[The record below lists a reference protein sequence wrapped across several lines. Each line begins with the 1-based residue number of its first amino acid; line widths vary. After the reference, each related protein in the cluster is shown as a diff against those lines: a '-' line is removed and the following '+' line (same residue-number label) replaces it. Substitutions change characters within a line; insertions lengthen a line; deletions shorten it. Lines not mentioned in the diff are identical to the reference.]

1 MFSAEYRDRIT
12 AVLVEAAEADSDIVS
27 AAFVGSSAVG
37 GDRWSDLD
45 LTLSVSSATTVASV
59 LERWTQRM
67 NNEFDAVVLFDVSV
81 QNTIYRVFL
90 LPGALQID
98 LSFAPEAEFGAYGP
112 RFRLLFGSAIERE
125 RPAPFNAQHVF
136 GMAIHHVVRA
146 QICIERERLWQAEY
160 WIHHARD
167 LALELACHR
176 AGIEPSHGRGFD
188 QLDPP
193 LITEFARALPVELT
207 PLELKRALAVTTSA
221 LLHQGVGFAES
232 VEPLRLMLN
241 EISQPDFD

>member
-12 AVLVEAAEADSDIVS
+12 TVLVSAAETDPDVVS
-27 AAFVGSSAVG
+27 AAFVGSSAIG

-45 LTLSVSSATTVASV
+45 LTFSVSKATAVATV
-59 LERWTQRM
+59 LDRWTQM
-67 NNEFDAVVLFDVSV
+67 MKHDFEAVVLFDVSV

-98 LSFAPEAEFGAYGP
+98 LSFAPEAEFGSYGP

-125 RPAPFNAQHVF
+125 RPAPFNPRHTF
-136 GMAIHHVVRA
+136 GMAIHHLVRA
-146 QICIERERLWQAEY
+146 HICIERKRFWQAEY

-188 QLDPP
+188 QLNSDVV
-193 LITEFARALPVELT
+193 LEFADALPAKLS
-207 PLELKRALAVTTSA
+207 PFELKRALAATTSA
-221 LLHQGVGFAES
+221 LLNQGDDFKET
-232 VEPLRLMLN
+232 VEPLRSMLAK
-241 EISQPDFD
+241 ILQPDLV

>member
-1 MFSAEYRDRIT
+1 MFSAEYRDFLT
-12 AVLVEAAEADSDIVS
+12 ADLVAAAKADPDIVS

-45 LTLSVSSATTVASV
+45 LTLSVSQRTTVAAV
-59 LERWTQRM
+59 LERWTRRM
-67 NNEFDAVVLFDVSV
+67 THEFAAVVLFDVAV

-98 LSFAPEAEFGAYGP
+98 LSFAPEIEFGSYGP

-125 RPAPFNAQHVF
+125 RPAPLNARQTF

-146 QICIERERLWQAEY
+146 HICVERERFWQAEY

-167 LALELACHR
+167 LALELACHCV
-176 AGIEPSHGRGFD
+176 GIEPSHGRGFD
-188 QLDPP
+188 QLDSGV
-193 LITEFARALPVELT
+193 LAEFAGALPT
-207 PLELKRALAVTTSA
+207 AFTSRELKRGRAREGGGVFDSKGGVTGRAKTPPSTP
-221 LLHQGVGFAES
+221 GE
-232 VEPLRLMLN
+232 
-241 EISQPDFD
+241 D